1 MEEEPT
7 LRAHALVLSPELV
20 AGYLDGDLPDEERTR
35 VELHLAS
42 CAECRAEL
50 ADIRQLQRR
59 QRRRRLAVLLPAAAA
74 AALVVALALPRP
86 ATTPLSVRGAARAAT
101 ALTPMSPAPDAEVAA
116 TQLRFVWTSAGSGA
130 SYTLTLQ
137 KLEGGVVWTST
148 TADTFTV
155 LPDSIA
161 LGPRQVWFWFVDAL
175 LPDGRSVATEV
186 NRFTTAR

>member
-1 MEEEPT
+1 
-7 LRAHALVLSPELV
+7 
-20 AGYLDGDLPDEERTR
+20 
-35 VELHLAS
+35 
-42 CAECRAEL
+42 
-50 ADIRQLQRR
+50 
-59 QRRRRLAVLLPAAAA
+59 
-74 AALVVALALPRP
+74 
-86 ATTPLSVRGAARAAT
+86 
-101 ALTPMSPAPDAEVAA
+101 MSPAPDAEVAA